1 MNKTQW
7 HTVGVCLASVLAL
20 CVLRYGSIEGL
31 PWYGP
36 YLYCLW
42 GILVYLCAPVMD
54 SRLSLV
60 LSALLLRGLCVGAP
74 LVWSDDLYRYLW
86 EGKLVLLG
94 GNPFVDAPSH
104 FAIVDGVREF
114 VNHPDIST
122 VYPPLSQGFFA
133 VMAWLWYDPMV
144 VQICSGLADVGTTLA
159 IWTWLKRHNH
169 SVKNAWLYALH
180 PLPILETAWSGHIE
194 SVAVCCMA
202 WGMLGYST
210 WGKWFWFVGGW
221 CKLFPWVFLGFIRKW
236 TVFEVIGMMVLSV
249 LCIGY
254 FWEDGALNGLNTYAR
269 HWSYNASLYSIATW
283 VFGTWGRQL
292 CLVAMVLST
301 GFHWWMWL
309 KKQYSIDRILYGL
322 GMTFILCSP
331 TVHPW
336 YALWIVV
343 PMLMMARSIPQFT
356 WGLWMSL
363 VPLTYVSLFTLDP
376 QTGDW
381 SPPLWPTFLSYLL
394 PCLLWTL
401 LYFRSSNQRA

>member
-1 MNKTQW
+1 
-7 HTVGVCLASVLAL
+7 
-20 CVLRYGSIEGL
+20 
-31 PWYGP
+31 
-36 YLYCLW
+36 
-42 GILVYLCAPVMD
+42 
-54 SRLSLV
+54 
-60 LSALLLRGLCVGAP
+60 
-74 LVWSDDLYRYLW
+74 
-86 EGKLVLLG
+86 
-94 GNPFVDAPSH
+94 
-104 FAIVDGVREF
+104 
-114 VNHPDIST
+114 
-122 VYPPLSQGFFA
+122 
-133 VMAWLWYDPMV
+133 
-144 VQICSGLADVGTTLA
+144 
-159 IWTWLKRHNH
+159 
-169 SVKNAWLYALH
+169 
-180 PLPILETAWSGHIE
+180 
-194 SVAVCCMA
+194 VCCMA

-401 LYFRSSNQRA
+401 LHFRSSNQRA